1 MSAGEGSETGEEASV
16 VNCLYIFDIE
26 MRDGK
31 RGQAR
36 GVVVLCDGRIMGGDS
51 YFYYTGSYTFR
62 NGKWRGDMIVNQHT
76 EAVGRSLVFGGR
88 EVTCGFSGDYF
99 PGGAEVEGMALV
111 GKIIP
116 KEIVGA
122 GGEPLIPPEAMDPT
136 KIALALWSVLKPKG

>member
-1 MSAGEGSETGEEASV
+1 MSIRRAIQFGTFRSRSSSHAAALES
-16 VNCLYIFDIE
+16 
-26 MRDGK
+26 DG
-31 RGQAR
+31 AR
-36 GVVVLCDGRIMGGDS
+36 QSPRGDS

-111 GKIIP
+111 GKTSVTFTARLTL
-116 KEIVGA
+116 KD
-122 GGEPLIPPEAMDPT
+122 AM
-136 KIALALWSVLKPKG
+136 

>member
-1 MSAGEGSETGEEASV
+1 MSARAGEEAGEGASV
-16 VNCLYIFDIE
+16 VNGLYIFDIK

-76 EAVGRSLVFGGR
+76 EAVGRTLAFGGR

-99 PGGAEVEGMALV
+99 AGGADIEGMALV
-111 GKIIP
+111 GKTS
-116 KEIVGA
+116 VTFTA
-122 GGEPLIPPEAMDPT
+122 RLTLQDAM
-136 KIALALWSVLKPKG
+136 

>member
-1 MSAGEGSETGEEASV
+1 MSEVGASETGEESKV
-16 VNCLYIFDIE
+16 VNGLYIFDIE

-62 NGKWRGDMIVNQHT
+62 HGKWRGDLIVNQHT
-76 EAVGRSLVFGGR
+76 EAIGRTLAFGGR
-88 EVTCGFSGDYF
+88 EVTCGFSGDYS

-111 GKIIP
+111 GKTSVTFTARLTL
-116 KEIVGA
+116 KD
-122 GGEPLIPPEAMDPT
+122 AM
-136 KIALALWSVLKPKG
+136 